1 MRPGLTHAARG
12 ADNGVS
18 AVADPAMHVLAVV
31 IELAAIVTP
40 VIGIVVELRRD
51 ISDDEGGGLLQEG
64 LTPARP
70 LAPT

>member
-1 MRPGLTHAARG
+1 LTRAACG

-18 AVADPAMHVLAVV
+18 AVADAAMHVLALV

-51 ISDDEGGGLLQEG
+51 ISDEEGGGLRQGG
-64 LTPARP
+64 LTPAP
-70 LAPT
+70 LAPA